1 MGWEDIQHSFQ
12 NMSLLC
18 ESMEYWWYNFIFEF
32 WSLMQQQE
40 QRVSH
45 FLKAHFWLNFGI
57 LFFPWKW
64 FFIPLRTM
72 FQCFNVT
79 IIGSAFSCWSF
90 DVSHRRWWDCI
101 IISAPN
107 SGSILVFFFFPESDF
122 LYLLIACFNVQ
133 MWPVLLLQF
142 HFEFLMFPSA
152 RDGAV
157 YHYFSPQFW
166 FNLGVL
172 FLPLKAIFYTFQ
184 EHVSKCKCGQYWS
197 CNVISSF
204 WCFLQQGDG
213 GVYHYFWSHFF
224 VFLGV
229 LTWVWKV

>member
-1 MGWEDIQHSFQ
+1 MLGRYRWFFPTVQFLVHSGINYDIVAHIFIYFGCYWVGWEDIHHSFQ
-12 NMSLLC
+12 NMSLFC
-18 ESMEYWWYNFIFEF
+18 ESIEYWLYNLIFEF
-32 WSLMQQQE
+32 WSLMQQQK
-40 QRVSH
+40 QRVSD
-45 FLKAHFWLNFGI
+45 FLKTQFLLNFGI
-57 LFFPWKW
+57 LFSPWRR
-64 FFIPLRTM
+64 FFIPFRTM
-72 FQCFNVT
+72 FQCLNVT

-90 DVSHRRWWDCI
+90 DVSHRRWWKCI

-107 SGSILVFFFFPESDF
+107 SGSILVFFFSPESDF

-157 YHYFSPQFW
+157 YHYF
-166 FNLGVL
+166 
-172 FLPLKAIFYTFQ
+172 
-184 EHVSKCKCGQYWS
+184 
-197 CNVISSF
+197 
-204 WCFLQQGDG
+204 
-213 GVYHYFWSHFF
+213 WSHFF